1 MTVYYTIQMNITLY
15 FFILISEFFVLLGVS
30 IYFVGLLFS
39 SFKGA
44 PYVPT
49 TKKEM
54 MIVLKRAHLKNG
66 KTFVEFGSGD
76 GRIIRQAAKQ
86 YGVIGTGIE
95 INPLL
100 IWWSRFLSR
109 RDGTSKNV
117 TFIKANVFDYPLTN
131 TDYLYLFL
139 MPQLL
144 AKLIPKFKKELKKG
158 SLIISHGFK
167 LVGMEKYLIDTNP
180 STTFPTYFYQV

>member
-1 MTVYYTIQMNITLY
+1 MNLTIYY
-15 FFILISEFFVLLGVS
+15 FILFSEFFILLGVS
-30 IYFVGLLFS
+30 IYFIGLLFS

-54 MIVLKRAHLKNG
+54 MIVLKRAKLKRG

-76 GRIIRQAAKQ
+76 GRIVRQAVKQ
-86 YGVIGTGIE
+86 YGVKGTGVE

-100 IWWSRFLSR
+100 VWWSRFLSK
-109 RDGTSKNV
+109 RDNTSQFI
-117 TFIKANVFDYPLTN
+117 TFIKTSVFDYPLTN
-131 TDYLYLFL
+131 TDYLYVFL

-144 AKLIPKFKKELKKG
+144 EKLQPKFRKELKKG
-158 SLIISHGFK
+158 SIIISHGFK
-167 LVGMEKYLIDTNP
+167 LIGMEKFLIDTNP
-180 STTFPTYFYQV
+180 SLTFPTYYYQV